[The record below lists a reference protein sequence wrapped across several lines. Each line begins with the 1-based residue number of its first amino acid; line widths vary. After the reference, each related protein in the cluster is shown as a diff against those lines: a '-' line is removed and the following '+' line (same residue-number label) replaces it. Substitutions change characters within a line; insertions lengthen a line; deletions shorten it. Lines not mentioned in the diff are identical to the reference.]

1 MATAGRRVSESESS
15 EGSSSSSSNDSLL
28 TDTGQLSLQPYMHE
42 PPATSSTYR
51 RKVDESASQHTM
63 GLAIADS
70 LNSDSVDERHQH
82 WFVTFHFVHAW
93 FLMFHKHVHAYN
105 CLADNISI

>member
-15 EGSSSSSSNDSLL
+15 EGSSTSDDSLL
-28 TDTGQLSLQPYMHE
+28 TDTSQLSLQPYMHE

-51 RKVDESASQHTM
+51 RKVDKSASQHTM

-70 LNSDSVDERHQH
+70 LNSHSDSVDERHLVCD
-82 WFVTFHFVHAW
+82 FPLCPYIVSDV
-93 FLMFHKHVHAYN
+93 
-105 CLADNISI
+105 S

>member
-15 EGSSSSSSNDSLL
+15 EGSSTSSSSSDHSLL
-28 TDTGQLSLQPYMHE
+28 TDNGQLSLQPYIHE

-51 RKVDESASQHTM
+51 RKVDQSASQYTM

-70 LNSDSVDERHQH
+70 LNSDSVMNDTN
-82 WFVTFHFVHAW
+82 WFVTFHFVHTS
-93 FLMFHKHVHAYN
+93 FLMFHKHVHHA
-105 CLADNISI
+105 